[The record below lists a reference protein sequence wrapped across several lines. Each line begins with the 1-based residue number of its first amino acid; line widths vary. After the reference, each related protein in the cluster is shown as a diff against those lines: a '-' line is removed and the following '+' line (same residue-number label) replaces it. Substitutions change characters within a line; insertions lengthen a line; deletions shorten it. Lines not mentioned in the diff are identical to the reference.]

1 MHNQNYITQH
11 QNADDSGFF
20 NIDPIQYKASPEVN
34 YLSQMGKRNVGKES
48 MQEEI
53 RKIVDAINEGK
64 SSKSRPD
71 SFSSKPNSHNQS
83 RIEPH
88 NPPRI

>member
-1 MHNQNYITQH
+1 MHNKQNYQTHH

-20 NIDPIQYKASPEVN
+20 NNDPIQYKPSPEVKYQTHMAN
-34 YLSQMGKRNVGKES
+34 RNVGKES

-53 RKIVDAINEGK
+53 RKIVEAINEGK

-71 SFSSKPNSHNQS
+71 SFSSKPISHSQQRVES
-83 RIEPH
+83 HRK
-88 NPPRI
+88 